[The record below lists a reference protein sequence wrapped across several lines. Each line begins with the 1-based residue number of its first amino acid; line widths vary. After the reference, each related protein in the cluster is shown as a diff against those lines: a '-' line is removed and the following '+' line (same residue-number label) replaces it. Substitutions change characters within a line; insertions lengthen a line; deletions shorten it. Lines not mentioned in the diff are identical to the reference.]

1 MVGRSPAALSAL
13 SSGRASDRAS
23 GYVFIMLLFL
33 LTVMAIGLMVAYP
46 VWKTQIQR
54 EKEEELI
61 FRGKQYV
68 EAIRLYQAKNPG
80 RLPKTLK
87 ELTEKKFLRRLY
99 PDPIVKG
106 GEWDIILQS
115 GSGAARPGAGRGG
128 SSGRGSGSPQEVIVA
143 PAGAFASVNNPLII
157 GVVSSS
163 TDKSIKVYNEQTSY
177 DKWLFYFGQDP
188 KKNPNIIYL
197 GRKTDGS

>member
-1 MVGRSPAALSAL
+1 MVGRAPSTPPAPASGR
-13 SSGRASDRAS
+13 SSG
-23 GYVFIMLLFL
+23 YMFIMLLFL

-46 VWKTQIQR
+46 VWKTQVQR

-87 ELTEKKFLRRLY
+87 ELHEKKFLRRLY
-99 PDPIVKG
+99 PDPMVKG

-115 GSGAARPGAGRGG
+115 GGGAARQGAGRG
-128 SSGRGSGSPQEVIVA
+128 SGRGSGSPQEVIVA
-143 PAGAFASVNNPLII
+143 PAGVLASVNSPLII

-163 TDKSIKVYNEQTSY
+163 TEKSIKIYNEQTTY

-197 GRKTDGS
+197 GRKPGEAP